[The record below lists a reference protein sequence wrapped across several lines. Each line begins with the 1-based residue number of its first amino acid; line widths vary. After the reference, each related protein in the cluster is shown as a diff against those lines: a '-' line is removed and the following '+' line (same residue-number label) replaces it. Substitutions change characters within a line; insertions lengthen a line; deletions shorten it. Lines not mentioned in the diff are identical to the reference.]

1 MSLRV
6 HNLFCTHCSVTYD
19 MDDESVRHKQKLSV
33 PQQTEPD
40 TIYFCAMQLGDE
52 HYKGVN
58 WTMNQTTKTDF

>member
-1 MSLRV
+1 
-6 HNLFCTHCSVTYD
+6 

-40 TIYFCAMQLGDE
+40 TIYFCAMRLGDE